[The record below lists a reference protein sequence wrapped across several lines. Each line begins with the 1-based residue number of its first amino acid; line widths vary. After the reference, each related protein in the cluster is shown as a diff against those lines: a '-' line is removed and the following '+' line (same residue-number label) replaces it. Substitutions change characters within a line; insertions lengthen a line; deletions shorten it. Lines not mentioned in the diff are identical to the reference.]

1 MSKGGFFLRKFA
13 AAFLAV
19 LLLAALAAM
28 PFLCTHCSLTPERT
42 TYYYK
47 QKARKD
53 AQADDSPE
61 AQLMRM
67 LLGGAAE
74 EASEPESSAPAF
86 SKYGLFLAIAA
97 AVAVGGVFLV
107 KLQKKEE
114 KKDWF
119 TLFAAAALAVP
130 LGLFGAR
137 FVYCAANFKFYL
149 LDVQAPE
156 ALPRVWEGGLS
167 LSGALAFAVLGGV
180 IAAKCRKVSVRQTLN
195 GLTPGLLVF
204 AGLARLSEGVIGAGY
219 GPEAEALTVVIGDS
233 WRLDT
238 ARIMAVAI
246 FILLIL
252 RKDFIR
258 SAFLYGSVMIL
269 LESLRRDGH
278 MMWGF
283 VHAEQVFALCIALP
297 ALLYCAAKIR
307 RFFLALGATALMAG
321 AVIGL
326 EFALDRSPV
335 SDALLYGA
343 FALVMAAYIALGMVW
358 AKKGTSGVCATPD
371 PAPGR

>member
-1 MSKGGFFLRKFA
+1 MSVSKGGFFLRKFA

-19 LLLAALAAM
+19 LLLATLAAM
-28 PFLCTHCSLTPERT
+28 PFLCAHCSLTPERT

-47 QKARKD
+47 QKARKE
-53 AQADDSPE
+53 AQDDDSPE
-61 AQLMRM
+61 AQLMRL

-74 EASEPESSAPAF
+74 EPSETEASEPAF
-86 SKYGLFLAIAA
+86 SKYGLYLAA
-97 AVAVGGVFLV
+97 AASMTFGGVFLA
-107 KLQKKEE
+107 KLEKKEE

-119 TLFAAAALAVP
+119 TLFATAALAVP

-137 FVYCAANFKFYL
+137 FVYCAASFKFYL

-156 ALPRVWEGGLS
+156 AMLRVWEGGLS
-167 LSGALAFAVLGGV
+167 LSGALVFAALGGV
-180 IAAKCRKVSVRQTLN
+180 IAAKCRKAGVRQTLN
-195 GLTPGLLVF
+195 DLTPGLLGF
-204 AGLARLSEGVIGAGY
+204 AAVARFSARIIGAGY
-219 GPEAEALTVVIGDS
+219 GPEAEMLVVRIGDS

-238 ARIMAVAI
+238 VAI
-246 FILLIL
+246 MFAAGVILMIL
-252 RKDFIR
+252 RKDFVR

-283 VHAEQVFALCIALP
+283 VHAEQVFALCVALP
-297 ALLYCAAKIR
+297 ALLYFAVKIR
-307 RFFLALGATALMAG
+307 RFWLALGATALMAG

-358 AKKGTSGVCATPD
+358 AKKAEKSGLYKTA
-371 PAPGR
+371 